1 MLALNGPPF
10 GRIAYGIAVEKGNST
25 LQTEIDSAL
34 RDLIASG
41 ELRNVLSRWG
51 LWTDTVAQA
60 FNQPA
65 KPSASDSE
73 YQAFVA
79 NQGGQTKFWSRI
91 HIYAAAG
98 RLLRRAALLTLT
110 GSITAMAVAGVAGF
124 CVDVGSA
131 FCPPP
136 RSWVSTGRIERV
148 RRDARLE
155 HTPVVLY

>member
-1 MLALNGPPF
+1 MVNGRLSGVLLDYPIAKYYGAPNPMLALNGPPF

-91 HIYAAAG
+91 HIYAAPG
-98 RLLRRAALLTLT
+98 RHLPRVAILTHT
-110 GSITAMAVAGVAGF
+110 VSITAHAVAAHPTH
-124 CVDVGSA
+124 CQ
-131 FCPPP
+131 
-136 RSWVSTGRIERV
+136 
-148 RRDARLE
+148 L
-155 HTPVVLY
+155 